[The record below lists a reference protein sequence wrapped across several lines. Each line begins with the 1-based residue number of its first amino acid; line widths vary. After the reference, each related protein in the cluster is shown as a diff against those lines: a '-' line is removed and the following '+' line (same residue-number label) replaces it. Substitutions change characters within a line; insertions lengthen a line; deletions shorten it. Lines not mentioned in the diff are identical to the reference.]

1 MHGLLSVVFNATY
14 KKPGTAK
21 VGAISKAQ
29 KAQNFLNCKRG
40 DPLGFLKLQF
50 SAKYEK
56 NGRVT
61 HWSNYKIPEKNKNLK
76 F

>member
-1 MHGLLSVVFNATY
+1 MHGLLSLLFNATY

-21 VGAISKAQ
+21 VGAISKSQ
-29 KAQNFLNCKRG
+29 KAQKSLNCKRG

-56 NGRVT
+56 NGRST
-61 HWSNYKIPEKNKNLK
+61 HWRKYKISEKN
-76 F
+76 